1 MNSPPTNFVTMA
13 TIAKDSGVSKNTVSL
28 ALKNDRR
35 ISAVTRRRVQQIAEK
50 LGYQRNPVLSHLMSE
65 LRKTKVPK
73 YRHTIALLNAHPDPL
88 AMKRHP
94 TIAAWLAGCRRRGE
108 AQGFLFDNF
117 WLHDPELN
125 GTRLGRMLFTRG
137 IRGAIVVGLFNQ
149 NQLPAQYAGLWPQ
162 IACVVTGVRTHE
174 PTLSFCCVDHH
185 ALMLEAL
192 NQVLALGYQRP
203 ALVLSHTVDHLVE
216 GRFSSGMW
224 FGQQTL
230 PARQRLPGFDKFD
243 VSDACFRQFKKWLE
257 RHKPDVLFTLH
268 RDIKIWLED
277 LGYRIPRDIGLVD
290 LEHNPSA
297 ADWAAMEQRNDLS
310 GEAAVDMLISM
321 LHNNESGIPDSPRA
335 TLGSFH
341 WVPGATVKK
350 QR

>member
-1 MNSPPTNFVTMA
+1 MITPPKVPVTMTMLA
-13 TIAKDSGVSKNTVSL
+13 EQSGVSKNTVSL

-35 ISAVTRRRVQQIAEK
+35 ISVETRRRVQQLAEK
-50 LGYQRNPVLSHLMSE
+50 LGYQRNPVLSHLMAE

-73 YRHTIALLNAHPDPL
+73 FRYTIALLNAHPDSQ

-94 TIAAWLAGCRRRGE
+94 TIAAWLAGCRRRVE
-108 AQGFLFDNF
+108 SQGYHFDNF
-117 WLHDPELN
+117 LLHDSEIN
-125 GTRLGRMLFTRG
+125 GARLARILRSRG

-149 NQLPAQYAGLWPQ
+149 NRLPQQLDSLWPQ

-185 ALMLEAL
+185 ALMLEAVK
-192 NQVLALGYQRP
+192 QVLALGYKRP

-216 GRFSSGMW
+216 GRFSAGMW
-224 FGQQTL
+224 FGQQEL
-230 PARQRLPGFDKFD
+230 PAAQRVPSFDKAD
-243 VSDACFRQFKKWLE
+243 GSDACFQRFKKWLE
-257 RHKPDVLFTLH
+257 RRKPDVILTLH

-297 ADWAAMEQRNDLS
+297 HDWAAMEQRNDLS

-321 LHNNESGIPDSPRA
+321 LYNNESGIPESPRA
-335 TLGSFH
+335 TLGSSH
-341 WVPGATVKK
+341 WVPGVTVRK